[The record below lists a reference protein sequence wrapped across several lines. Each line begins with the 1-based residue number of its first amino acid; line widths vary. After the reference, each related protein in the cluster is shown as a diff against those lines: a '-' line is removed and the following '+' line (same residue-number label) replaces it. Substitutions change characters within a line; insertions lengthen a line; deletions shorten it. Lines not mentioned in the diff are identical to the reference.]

1 MVTTPE
7 HQTSLAASSAAWC
20 PHAQPMTPS
29 CPYYLPCLEC
39 GSSLDYADAF
49 GPACESMR
57 ATMMDKIPASE
68 AQGHTATEH
77 NGYHGLYECSGL
89 CSFVLL
95 FSPW

>member
-1 MVTTPE
+1 
-7 HQTSLAASSAAWC
+7 
-20 PHAQPMTPS
+20 
-29 CPYYLPCLEC
+29 
-39 GSSLDYADAF
+39 
-49 GPACESMR
+49 MR

-95 FSPW
+95 FSPHHILMQLYQYFQWEKVSVFLSNQVTTELL